1 MNLYK
6 RSYFSRPSNGEG
18 FYLVEDNWNDF
29 GYTTLFVLHYYDGE
43 TNIEIGGVKIG
54 NYQNNSRTD
63 ITELIDGNNKNIF
76 SLGTGKNYYLNLNK
90 LASEKKIFILKE
102 LNDIAYNLDLLEKIK
117 DLDITKE
124 SLLRWV
130 SPLTIKEQFNRIVQN
145 KVELTPFEFTFNN
158 DEFTIDFNIEPYSK
172 PQTNLQGII
181 GNNGIGKTKL
191 LKDIFLAFKNNDTKS
206 LYNKESEDGL
216 IFANALLVSF
226 SIFDDNTDILKFI
239 NNEENTKLNYIGV
252 QEWKDNK
259 LLNRS
264 NDDLANEFCNS
275 IEKISKKRDGSDTRW
290 DKIVKILNVEKLE
303 LNLSN
308 INQFKEEDK
317 VKFKEIF
324 KSLSS
329 GQKIVTL
336 TITKMIELVV
346 EKTLILIDEPEM
358 YLHPPLLATYMR
370 AISKLLIAQN
380 GVGIIATHSPIVMQE
395 LKRDCVNILK
405 SSQDK
410 RIVTKPRIETYGE
423 NVGSLIREVFGLEV
437 ENTGYYQQLV
447 LEVESGKTYEELVE
461 EYQDAIGNE
470 AKAILRVL
478 IKHRGDIDD

>member
-158 DEFTIDFNIEPYSK
+158 NEFTIDFNIEPYSK

-181 GNNGIGKTKL
+181 ENNGIEKTKL
-191 LKDIFLAFKNNDTKS
+191 SKEICQAIKNNDTKN
-206 LYNKESEDGL
+206 LYNKE
-216 IFANALLVSF
+216 
-226 SIFDDNTDILKFI
+226 
-239 NNEENTKLNYIGV
+239 
-252 QEWKDNK
+252 
-259 LLNRS
+259 
-264 NDDLANEFCNS
+264 
-275 IEKISKKRDGSDTRW
+275 
-290 DKIVKILNVEKLE
+290 
-303 LNLSN
+303 
-308 INQFKEEDK
+308 
-317 VKFKEIF
+317 
-324 KSLSS
+324 
-329 GQKIVTL
+329 
-336 TITKMIELVV
+336 
-346 EKTLILIDEPEM
+346 
-358 YLHPPLLATYMR
+358 
-370 AISKLLIAQN
+370 
-380 GVGIIATHSPIVMQE
+380 
-395 LKRDCVNILK
+395 
-405 SSQDK
+405 
-410 RIVTKPRIETYGE
+410 
-423 NVGSLIREVFGLEV
+423 
-437 ENTGYYQQLV
+437 
-447 LEVESGKTYEELVE
+447 
-461 EYQDAIGNE
+461 
-470 AKAILRVL
+470 
-478 IKHRGDIDD
+478 